1 MLHPLSILL
10 PSANLGGYSARRW
23 RACVV
28 LAGITGLALAFG
40 PVAANAFGP
49 RPQPVPFVGCPG
61 DGQIGPVDASETTG
75 PAPWLA
81 GDAASHLAYYAFR
94 SVGVLAPRSWRCF
107 GLYGSDADILFVTPD
122 PHGFEDLRA
131 AAPKL
136 QGPVVVIARHSGET
150 SGRFEVAAVAARLF
164 PAARHFVRKVIAENI
179 VAASHFHFAPYKT
192 DTVRRLSSTVA
203 EFVTPPNRKG
213 LGTSGRIAAND
224 QPVAGVAIW
233 LPDQGNDLVMTLV
246 RLDPDL
252 RREVRAILT
261 QTERTLGSPE
271 LVGRG
276 K

>member
-1 MLHPLSILL
+1 MPHPVSILL
-10 PSANLGGYSARRW
+10 PSANVGGYSARRW
-23 RACVV
+23 RVCAV
-28 LAGITGLALAFG
+28 LAGIAGFALAFV

-49 RPQPVPFVGCPG
+49 PQPVPFVGCPG
-61 DGQIGPVDASETTG
+61 NGQTGPVDASETTG
-75 PAPWLA
+75 AAPRLA
-81 GDAASHLAYYAFR
+81 GDVTSRLAYYAFR

-107 GLYGSDADILFVTPD
+107 GLYGSDADILFGTPD
-122 PHGFEDLRA
+122 PHGFGDLRA
-131 AAPKL
+131 DAPKL
-136 QGPVVVIARHSGET
+136 HGPAVVIARYSGET
-150 SGRFEVAAVAARLF
+150 SGRFVVAAVAARLF
-164 PAARHFVRKVIAENI
+164 PTARHFVRKVIAENI
-179 VAASHFHFAPYKT
+179 VAATHFHFAPYKT

-203 EFVTPPNRKG
+203 EFVTPPNREG

-252 RREVRAILT
+252 RREVCTILT

-271 LVGRG
+271 LVGQG

>member
-1 MLHPLSILL
+1 MACLCGAGRHCRPRFSVRPRCRERL
-10 PSANLGGYSARRW
+10 PTAAATGSVRRVPRRW
-23 RACVV
+23 PDRAGRCI
-28 LAGITGLALAFG
+28 G
-40 PVAANAFGP
+40 NDP
-49 RPQPVPFVGCPG
+49 RG
-61 DGQIGPVDASETTG
+61 AR
-75 PAPWLA
+75 LA
-81 GDAASHLAYYAFR
+81 GDVASHLAYYAFR

-107 GLYGSDADILFVTPD
+107 GLYGSDTDILFVTPD

-164 PAARHFVRKVIAENI
+164 PAARHFVHKVIAENI

-203 EFVTPPNRKG
+203 EFVTPPNREG

-252 RREVRAILT
+252 RREVRTILT

>member
-1 MLHPLSILL
+1 MLHPVSILL

-23 RACVV
+23 RACAV

-131 AAPKL
+131 DAPKL

-150 SGRFEVAAVAARLF
+150 TGRFEVAAVAARLF

-213 LGTSGRIAAND
+213 LGTSDRIAAND
-224 QPVAGVAIW
+224 QPVAASPFGCPI
-233 LPDQGNDLVMTLV
+233 
-246 RLDPDL
+246 
-252 RREVRAILT
+252 RAT
-261 QTERTLGSPE
+261 TW
-271 LVGRG
+271 
-276 K
+276 